1 VAIASQ
7 FRSTG
12 DVFQRLVDIHAWP
25 SVKYWSITRQAWLPL
40 ALSVSPLVAESR
52 QQDSP
57 LASNAMA
64 GERYQFTERDENGG
78 DIVYRLRVVRHD
90 REHLAVATENVTP
103 IRIAIFMAF
112 EPGSLQTATFVQ
124 RIAAEQWRTYQ
135 VTRVGGGGSSLV
147 LRQSGSYVNRLEA
160 VRRYLAGVAE
170 DQLPPLAAH

>member
-1 VAIASQ
+1 
-7 FRSTG
+7 
-12 DVFQRLVDIHAWP
+12 
-25 SVKYWSITRQAWLPL
+25 
-40 ALSVSPLVAESR
+40 
-52 QQDSP
+52 
-57 LASNAMA
+57 MA